1 MFCCF
6 DFFFDTRRFK
16 FIDWLEI
23 VLKAVH
29 AGYAGAAFAD
39 VLDDLVVT
47 ADDFAWCS
55 VEVCVPRI
63 RLDYPEHWLTPASS

>member
-29 AGYAGAAFAD
+29 AGYAGAAVSD
-39 VLDDLVVT
+39 VV
-47 ADDFAWCS
+47 DDFVCGAEDFAGCA
-55 VEVCVPRI
+55 VEVCEPRI
-63 RLDYPEHWLTPASS
+63 RLYYHEYLKSPVS

>member
-1 MFCCF
+1 MFCGF

-29 AGYAGAAFAD
+29 AGYAGATFAD
-39 VLDDLVVT
+39 VV
-47 ADDFAWCS
+47 DDF
-55 VEVCVPRI
+55 VCRTEDFAGCAVCIGVPGV
-63 RLDYPEHWLTPASS
+63 RLDYPEHMKSPVS

>member
-6 DFFFDTRRFK
+6 DLFFDTRRFK

-29 AGYAGAAFAD
+29 AGYAGATVSD
-39 VLDDLVVT
+39 VVDYFMGS
-47 ADDFAWCS
+47 AEDFAGRA
-55 VEVCVPRI
+55 VGIGVPGV
-63 RLDYPEHWLTPASS
+63 RLDYPEHWLTAAS